1 MKKYKIIFYFIAI
14 TLVTIVF
21 GEWFTMTHFQTMP
34 NKLIVYY
41 LNYGFL
47 FRIITFTALPILL
60 YNKEESLMN
69 RFYKRDKS
77 ADTFTFQK
85 KQWLIFSYIFIAF
98 FALFSINL
106 LSISP
111 LISLSLYIILGVL
124 GVCFSFFTE
133 KQANKK
139 IQINTDNAL
148 IFNQYS
154 INIKGKSNDDG
165 SKEKWL
171 NIVNTFRGILGIA
184 ANGAGKTVSF
194 VEPCIEQYAFKG
206 YAGILFDFKFPTL
219 SNIAHLHFGR
229 KEVLSWQGKE
239 YELIENPTK
248 FYVINFTDITRSH
261 RINPLNPKYIKN
273 QIYAK
278 EFAEAI
284 INSLQKGQ
292 NYNDKFFTPS
302 AITLLTAIIW
312 FLKKHYP
319 QYCTFPHVVNLIV
332 GDSYEILIKKL
343 REDDECA
350 GLIRSIITA
359 IESKAGNQLAGV
371 IASLQ
376 MPFGT
381 MNIPEYMYVLS
392 GDDTTIDVNE
402 KENPKV
408 ICVGTAPD
416 IAAAL
421 SPIISLIFTVALK
434 TMNQQGKH
442 HSFALMDEAAQIF
455 IPNIAD
461 IPATARS
468 NKVSFNIVAQDIL
481 QFESIY
487 TKSVSDSLIGNL
499 NYQIYL
505 KIANLETA
513 KRVSATIGKEK
524 EVKRSESISANL
536 GVKSSNKNE
545 GYNFS
550 ESQTEVILPNQI
562 MQFNVGEMVG
572 ICEETKHP
580 TFHLE
585 VERNIFSTPCG
596 NNGKYDKQ
604 DRFHTSDRKIP
615 AFNQN
620 IDVQIIAEKIKHE
633 CKMILAS
640 ELPKTTK

>member
-1 MKKYKIIFYFIAI
+1 MKKYKILFYLMAI
-14 TLVTIVF
+14 VLVAIVF
-21 GEWFTMTHFQTMP
+21 GEWFVITNYQTMP
-34 NKLIVYY
+34 NWVILQY
-41 LNYGFL
+41 LKFGFL
-47 FRIITFTALPILL
+47 FRFIAFISLPMLL
-60 YNKEESLMN
+60 YNKEESLIN
-69 RFYKRDKS
+69 RFYKKENS
-77 ADTFTFQK
+77 PDTFTFRQ
-85 KQWLIFSYIFIAF
+85 KQWLIFSYIFVAF

-106 LSISP
+106 MGISP
-111 LISLSLYIILGVL
+111 LISLSLYIILTFL
-124 GVCFSFFTE
+124 GLSFSFFTE

-139 IQINTDNAL
+139 VQIQTDDTI

-154 INIKGKSNDDG
+154 INIKGKSHDG

-229 KEVLSWQGKE
+229 KEVLSLQGKKH
-239 YELIENPTK
+239 ELIENSTQ
-248 FYVINFTDITRSH
+248 FYIINFTDIARSH

-402 KENPKV
+402 KANPKV

-468 NKVSFNIVAQDIL
+468 NKVSFNIVTQDIL

-487 TKSVSDSLIGNL
+487 SKPVSDSLIGNL

-524 EVKRSESISANL
+524 DVKRSESMSTNT
-536 GVKSSNKNE
+536 GVKGGSNNE

-550 ESQTEVILPNQI
+550 EAQTEVILPNQI
-562 MQFNVGEMVG
+562 MQFKVGEMIG

-585 VERNIFSTPCG
+585 VERNVFSTP
-596 NNGKYDKQ
+596 NGTNGDYDKQ
-604 DRFHTSDRKIP
+604 GRFHTSDRKIP

-620 IDVQIIAEKIKHE
+620 IDVCIIAEKIKYE

-640 ELPKTTK
+640 ELPKTRN

>member
-1 MKKYKIIFYFIAI
+1 MKKHKTLFYLLAIA
-14 TLVTIVF
+14 LMAVVF
-21 GEWFTMTHFQTMP
+21 GEWFTMTNFQTMP
-34 NKLIVYY
+34 NQLIVYY

-47 FRIITFTALPILL
+47 FRIITFTALPVLL

-77 ADTFTFQK
+77 AETFTFRQ
-85 KQWLIFSYIFIAF
+85 KQWLIFSYIFVTI

-139 IQINTDNAL
+139 IQIKTDETL

-154 INIKGKSNDDG
+154 INIKGKNIDD

-171 NIVNTFRGILGIA
+171 NIVNPFRGILGIA

-239 YELIENPTK
+239 YELIENPTR

-468 NKVSFNIVAQDIL
+468 NKVSFNIVAQDVL

-487 TKSVSDSLIGNL
+487 SKPVSDSLIGNL

-524 EVKRSESISANL
+524 EVKRSESVSANT
-536 GVKSSNKNE
+536 GVKGGSNNE
-545 GYNFS
+545 GFNFS
-550 ESQTEVILPNQI
+550 EAQTEVILPNQI
-562 MQFNVGEMVG
+562 MQFKVGEMVG

-585 VERNIFSTPCG
+585 VERNIFPIPCG
-596 NNGKYDKQ
+596 TNGSYDK
-604 DRFHTSDRKIP
+604 DGRFHTSDRKIP
-615 AFNQN
+615 EFNQN
-620 IDVQIIAEKIKHE
+620 IDVQIIAEKIKYE
-633 CKMILAS
+633 CKMILAT
-640 ELPKTTK
+640 ELPLVTK

>member
-1 MKKYKIIFYFIAI
+1 MKKYKTLFYLLAAA
-14 TLVTIVF
+14 LMGLVF
-21 GEWFTMTHFQTMP
+21 GEWFTMTSFETMH
-34 NKLIVYY
+34 NKLIGHY
-41 LNYGFL
+41 LKYGFL
-47 FRIITFTALPILL
+47 FRIITFIALPILL
-60 YNKEESLMN
+60 YNKEESLIN

-77 ADTFTFQK
+77 TDTFTFRQ
-85 KQWLIFSYIFIAF
+85 KQWLIFSYIFVSF

-106 LSISP
+106 MGISP
-111 LISLSLYIILGVL
+111 LISLYLYIILIFL
-124 GVCFSFFTE
+124 GLSFSFFTE
-133 KQANKK
+133 KNANQKVQ
-139 IQINTDNAL
+139 IQTDDTL

-154 INIKGKSNDDG
+154 INIKGKSHDG

-229 KEVLSWQGKE
+229 KEVLSWQGKDF
-239 YELIENPTK
+239 ELIENPTK

-408 ICVGTAPD
+408 ICVGTSPD
-416 IAAAL
+416 IAVAL

-434 TMNQQGKH
+434 TMNQHGKH
-442 HSFALMDEAAQIF
+442 HSFALIDEAAQIY

-468 NKVSFNIVAQDIL
+468 NKVSFNIVAQDVL

-487 TKSVSDSLIGNL
+487 SKPVSDSLIGNL

-524 EVKRSESISANL
+524 EVKRSESVSANT
-536 GVKSSNKNE
+536 GVKGGSNNE
-545 GYNFS
+545 GFNFS
-550 ESQTEVILPNQI
+550 EAQTEVILPNQI
-562 MQFNVGEMVG
+562 MQFKVGEMVG

-585 VERNIFSTPCG
+585 VERNIFPIPYGT
-596 NNGKYDKQ
+596 NGSYDK
-604 DRFHTSDRKIP
+604 DGRFHTVDRKIP

-620 IDVQIIAEKIKHE
+620 IDVQIIAEKIKYE
-633 CKMILAS
+633 CKIILAS
-640 ELPKTTK
+640 ELP